1 MTTIREELWKHK
13 AILFNFAIFD
23 LKVKYRNSVLGIL
36 WSLIE
41 PLLLLGVFFVVFS
54 TIFKFEIDNFVL
66 YLLLGLITWNFF
78 RNGTSMALQSITN
91 RGAFVQSIYFP
102 RAIPGLSAGI
112 TASLVL
118 MTELV
123 IFSVFVVAHNFIP
136 ALTIIYLIPIFVLE
150 LIFIMGVALPL
161 SVLNAKFKD
170 VEFIWGV
177 VLQAGFFLTPIFY
190 QFDMLPET
198 VRSILQFSPMVQFVT
213 MAHHVTLYG
222 ELPSVNSMLYAIFSV
237 GITVII
243 GYLIF
248 RKLQVRI
255 VEEM

>member
-1 MTTIREELWKHK
+1 MTSIREEMWKTK
-13 AILFNFAIFD
+13 GILFNFAISD
-23 LKVKYRNSVLGIL
+23 LKVRYRNSVLGIL
-36 WSLIE
+36 WSIIE
-41 PLLLLGVFFVVFS
+41 PLLLLGVLFVVFS
-54 TIFKFEIDNFVL
+54 TIFKFEIENFPI

-78 RNGTSMALQSITN
+78 KNGTSIALGSLTN
-91 RGAFVQSIYFP
+91 RSAFISQIYFP

-112 TASLVL
+112 TAAIML

-123 IFSVFVVAHNFIP
+123 ILAVFMVVLNFTP
-136 ALTIIYLIPIFVLE
+136 SLTILYLIPIFLLE
-150 LIFIMGVALPL
+150 FILILGIALPL

-170 VEFIWGV
+170 TEFIWGV

-198 VRSILQFSPMVQFVT
+198 VKNILQFSPMVQIVT

-222 ELPSVNSMLYAIFSV
+222 ELPSVNSILYAIFSISIIV
-237 GITVII
+237 GI

-248 RKLQVRI
+248 RKFQARI